1 MWNIFEQPWTLL
13 GASVLVLFGVLT
25 FRSVWDRKRH
35 WWQWLLPLV
44 VGGAAF
50 GLDFLV
56 VTDMEKVHTISKML
70 LKAVEN
76 EDCAG
81 IGLLIAPEYSD
92 IRHSSKA
99 ALMTRCRQELS
110 GPTIER
116 LKKGPGDSVEL
127 SVPEAKVTLPLSVRF
142 EEGSRIASQY
152 KQVFL
157 AKIRLHLKKQ
167 ANGQWLIDRIDIL
180 EVDKQ
185 PVSWRNV

>member
-25 FRSVWDRKRH
+25 FRSIWDPKRH

-44 VGGAAF
+44 LAGAAF

-56 VTDMEKVHTISKML
+56 VTDLEKVHTTTRMF

-76 EDCAG
+76 ENVIG
-81 IGLLIAPEYSD
+81 IARLIGPDYSD

-99 ALMTRCRQELS
+99 ALMTRCRQELD
-110 GPTIER
+110 GPTVER
-116 LKKGPGDSVEL
+116 LKKLGDIVEL
-127 SVPEAKVTLPLSVRF
+127 SPRGAEVTVSLFVRF
-142 EEGSRIASQY
+142 AKDSRIARLY
-152 KQVFL
+152 KPVFL
-157 AKIRLHLKKQ
+157 ARIRLILKKQ
-167 ANGQWLIDRIDIL
+167 PNGQWLIDRIDML

-185 PVSWRNV
+185 PITWRNV

>member
-25 FRSVWDRKRH
+25 FRSIWDRKRH

-44 VGGAAF
+44 LAGAAF

-56 VTDMEKVHTISKML
+56 VTDLEKVHTATRML

-76 EDCAG
+76 ENIIG
-81 IGLLIAPEYSD
+81 IARLIGPDYSD

-99 ALMTRCRQELS
+99 ALMTRCRQELD
-110 GPTIER
+110 GPTVER
-116 LKKGPGDSVEL
+116 LKKLDDIVEL
-127 SVPEAKVTLPLSVRF
+127 SPGGAKVTVSLFVRF
-142 EEGSRIASQY
+142 AKDSRIARLY
-152 KQVFL
+152 KPVFL
-157 AKIRLHLKKQ
+157 AKIRLTLKKQ
-167 ANGQWLIDRIDIL
+167 PNGQWLIDRIDML

-185 PVSWRNV
+185 PITWRNV

>member
-25 FRSVWDRKRH
+25 FRSVWVEKRR
-35 WWQWLLPLV
+35 WWQWLLPLALA
-44 VGGAAF
+44 GAAF

-56 VTDMEKVHTISKML
+56 VTDLEKVHATAAAL
-70 LKAVEN
+70 LEAVEN
-76 EDCAG
+76 EDCPGVAV
-81 IGLLIAPEYSD
+81 LIDSDYSD

-99 ALMTRCRQELS
+99 ALMTRCRQELN
-110 GPTIER
+110 GPTVER
-116 LKKGPGDSVEL
+116 LKKLDDLVEM
-127 SVPEAKVTLPLSVRF
+127 SSREAKVTLSLFVRF
-142 EEGSRIASQY
+142 AKDSRIASQY

-167 ANGQWLIDRIDIL
+167 ANGQWLIDRIDML

-185 PVSWRNV
+185 PVTWRNV

>member
-25 FRSVWDRKRH
+25 FRSVWDRKRR

-44 VGGAAF
+44 VAGAAF

-56 VTDMEKVHTISKML
+56 VTDLEKVHTTTRML
-70 LKAVEN
+70 LQAVEN
-76 EDCAG
+76 ENCAG
-81 IGLLIAPEYSD
+81 IGLLIAPDYSD

-99 ALMTRCRQELS
+99 ALMTRCRQELN
-110 GPTIER
+110 GPTVEQ
-116 LKKGPGDSVEL
+116 LKKLDDLVEL
-127 SVPEAKVTLPLSVRF
+127 SPREAKVTLSLFVRF
-142 EEGSRIASQY
+142 AKGSRIASLY

-157 AKIRLHLKKQ
+157 AKIRLHLQKQ
-167 ANGQWLIDRIDIL
+167 PDGRWLIERIDML